1 MELNPDVLIIEAE
14 HHEELSADRAEL
26 IVTVQGSSLVTG
38 RAVLTKAKEVA
49 RLVEELGRFGIAADD
64 ISLEDVQA
72 EVSSGILGKS
82 SSATYRLRVRCK
94 NLDLLP
100 EALGAVTAAKN
111 ARLDDIEWRYPDS
124 HARRIEWLEAAIRR
138 ANSKAVAAAGALG
151 ARITGVHRL
160 TERRLDVDDE
170 PQLAPLGASPYP
182 MRRRAEPVDLGF
194 SLNHQKRAGV
204 RVTIEYRVDGFA
216 PPH

>member
-1 MELNPDVLIIEAE
+1 MELTPDVLIVAAE

-26 IVTVQGSSLVTG
+26 IVSVQGSSLVTG

-49 RLVEELGRFGIAADD
+49 RLVEELARFGISADE

-111 ARLDDIEWRYPDS
+111 AKLEDIEWRYPDS
-124 HARRIEWLEAAIRR
+124 HARQIEWLEAAIRR
-138 ANSKAVAAAGALG
+138 ANSRAVAAAGALG
-151 ARITGVHRL
+151 ARIVGVHKL
-160 TERRLDVDDE
+160 SEQRLDVEEE
-170 PQLAPLGASPYP
+170 PQRAPLGVSAYP

-194 SLNHQKRAGV
+194 SLNHQKLAGV

-216 PPH
+216 PTH

>member
-1 MELNPDVLIIEAE
+1 MDLHPDVLIIIAE
-14 HHEELSADRAEL
+14 HYEDLSADRAEL

-38 RAVLTKAKEVA
+38 RAALSKAKEVA
-49 RLVEELGRFGIAADD
+49 RLVDELGRFGISADD

-124 HARRIEWLEAAIRR
+124 YDRQIQWLEAAIRR
-138 ANSKAVAAAGALG
+138 ANSKAIAAAGALG
-151 ARITGVHRL
+151 ARITGVHKL
-160 TERRLDVDDE
+160 TELRLDPE
-170 PQLAPLGASPYP
+170 EASVAYGSVSAAP
-182 MRRRAEPVDLGF
+182 MRRRAEPIDLGF

>member
-1 MELNPDVLIIEAE
+1 MDLHPDVLIIIADHYED
-14 HHEELSADRAEL
+14 LSADRAEL

-38 RAVLTKAKEVA
+38 RAALSKAKEVA
-49 RLVEELGRFGIAADD
+49 RLVDELEHAGIAADD

-111 ARLDDIEWRYPDS
+111 AKLEDIEWRYPDS
-124 HARRIEWLEAAIRR
+124 HSRQIGWLEAAIRR
-138 ANSKAVAAAGALG
+138 ANSKGVAAAGALG
-151 ARITGVHRL
+151 ARITGVHKL
-160 TERRLDVDDE
+160 TEQRLDVE
-170 PQLAPLGASPYP
+170 AAPAPPGGVAYLTMS
-182 MRRRAEPVDLGF
+182 RRAERVDLGF

-204 RVTIEYRVDGFA
+204 RVTIEYRIDGFN

>member
-38 RAVLTKAKEVA
+38 RAVLTKAREVA
-49 RLVEELGRFGIAADD
+49 RLVEELARFGIAADD

-111 ARLDDIEWRYPDS
+111 AKLEDIEWRYPDS

-138 ANSKAVAAAGALG
+138 ANSKAVAAAGTLG
-151 ARITGVHRL
+151 ARITGVHKL
-160 TERRLDVDDE
+160 TEQRLDVE
-170 PQLAPLGASPYP
+170 EAPAPPGGVAYLTMS
-182 MRRRAEPVDLGF
+182 RRAEPVDLGF

-204 RVTIEYRVDGFA
+204 RVTIEYRIEGFN